1 MPLTGLD
8 PTSIPSNQE
17 NLASLSGPTRHCRP
31 VTPNPPPN
39 PLSQHNTFSL
49 RLRVK
54 TETTCRPKL
63 RLRRRDYQRCAL
75 LSLVVPLSYL
85 GSYVARYVLSAMP
98 IMSRFSALKRLPR
111 VKVFLPRRLLKKSSL
126 QGHQEPARPR
136 NFVLG
141 HGRCDF
147 LAAASQLSH
156 QIAAI
161 LMMTTLVS
169 VTANT
174 TTARNN
180 GPIPRQLHILSL
192 AWSIG

>member
-8 PTSIPSNQE
+8 STSIPSNQE
-17 NLASLSGPTRHCRP
+17 SLASLSGPTRHCRP

-39 PLSQHNTFSL
+39 APSQHNTFSL

-85 GSYVARYVLSAMP
+85 GSYVARYVLSAMS